1 MLPLTGVHVLDL
13 TRHLPGPYATLMLA
27 ELGAEVVKLEPP
39 GGDPV
44 RGAPPFGQGGVS
56 AFHAF
61 LNRGKRSVVLD
72 LREEDDRAAG
82 RRLALAAD
90 VVVESFRPGVMARLG
105 LDPAGLLAEKPPLI
119 VCSITGFGQEG
130 SLRDRAGHDLGYLA
144 LAGLLGDEA
153 QPAMSTAQIAD
164 LGGGAQPAV
173 IGILAALL
181 ERDRTGEGRHL
192 DVAIT
197 AAVGRWLG
205 PHGPGPDDR
214 RLFTG
219 GFACYRPYATA
230 DGRWLALS
238 AIEPRFFARLCE
250 AIGRPELAEAHH
262 DPGRQA
268 WLAAELEAVF
278 GRRPLAAWVA
288 QLHGVDCCV
297 EPVLTP
303 EEAAAGPALRERE
316 GLRTIDGAPAPALSP
331 APALGAD
338 TEAVLAALR

>member
-1 MLPLTGVHVLDL
+1 MMPLTGMRVLDL

-39 GGDPV
+39 EGDPV

-61 LNRGKRSVVLD
+61 LNRGKRSVVLN
-72 LREEDDRAAG
+72 LRDEGDRAAG
-82 RRLALAAD
+82 RRLALASD

-105 LDPAGLLAEKPPLI
+105 LDPSSLLAERPSLV
-119 VCSITGFGQEG
+119 VCSITGFGQGG

-144 LAGLLGDEA
+144 LSGLLGDEA
-153 QPAMSTAQIAD
+153 HPAMSPAQIAD

-181 ERDRTGEGRHL
+181 ERDRTGQGRHL

-205 PHGPGPDDR
+205 PHGPGPEDR

-219 GFACYRPYATA
+219 GFACYRPYPTA
-230 DGRWLALS
+230 DDRWLALS
-238 AIEPRFFARLCE
+238 AIEPVFFGRLCE
-250 AIGRPELAEAHH
+250 AIGRPELADAHH
-262 DPGRQA
+262 DPSRQE

-278 GRRPLAAWVA
+278 AAAPLASWVER
-288 QLHGVDCCV
+288 LDGVDCCA

-303 EEAAAGPALRERE
+303 EEAAAGPALRERA
-316 GLRTIDGAPAPALSP
+316 GLRAFDGAPAPPLSL

-338 TEAVLAALR
+338 TRAVLAELG

>member
-1 MLPLTGVHVLDL
+1 MLPLTGVRVLDL

-39 GGDPV
+39 EGDPV
-44 RGAPPFGQGGVS
+44 RIAPPFGQGGVS

-61 LNRGKRSVVLD
+61 LNRGKQSVVLN
-72 LREEDDRAAG
+72 LREDGDRAAG
-82 RRLALAAD
+82 RRLALACD

-105 LDPAGLLAEKPPLI
+105 LEPAGLLAERPSLV
-119 VCSITGFGQEG
+119 VCSITGFGQDG

-144 LAGLLGDEA
+144 LAGLLGDESR
-153 QPAMSTAQIAD
+153 PAMSPAQIAD

-181 ERDRTGEGRHL
+181 ERDRSGRGRHL

-205 PHGPGPDDR
+205 PHGPGPEDR

-219 GFACYRPYATA
+219 GFACYRLYATS

-238 AIEPRFFARLCE
+238 AIEPVFFGRLCD
-250 AIGRPELAEAHH
+250 ALGRSELAKAHH
-262 DPGRQA
+262 DPARQA
-268 WLAAELEAVF
+268 WLAGELEAIF
-278 GRRPLAAWVA
+278 AGEPLASWVERLEA
-288 QLHGVDCCV
+288 VDCCL

-316 GLRTIDGAPAPALSP
+316 GLRAFDGAPAPALSP

-338 TEAVLAALR
+338 TDAVLARLA